1 MSKAEIGCCGAYC
14 GTCKAYKNPCKG
26 CKIGYA
32 QAERDINKAK
42 CAIKVCCV
50 KKEYISC
57 VDCSKH
63 PECHI
68 LNSFFE
74 KCGYK
79 YGKYKNAIEYIKENG
94 YEAFLEIAD
103 KWKNATGKY

>member
-1 MSKAEIGCCGAYC
+1 MAKLEIGCCGAYC

-26 CKIGYA
+26 CKIGYD
-32 QAERDINKAK
+32 QGERDIDKAK
-42 CAIKVCCV
+42 CAMKVCCV
-50 KKEYISC
+50 KKGYISC
-57 VDCSKH
+57 ADCSQYFD
-63 PECHI
+63 CRI

-74 KCGYK
+74 KSGYK
-79 YGKYKNAIEYIKENG
+79 YGKYKDALEYIKENG